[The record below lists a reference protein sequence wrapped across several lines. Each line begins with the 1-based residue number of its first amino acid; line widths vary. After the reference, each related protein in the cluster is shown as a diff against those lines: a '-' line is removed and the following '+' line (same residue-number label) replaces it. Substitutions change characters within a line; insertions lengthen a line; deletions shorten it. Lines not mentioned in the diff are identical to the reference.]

1 AVELMAYLKGPDFP
15 TGGILQGI
23 DGIRKAYETGKG
35 KVIVRSKTHI
45 EELRGGKQQIVINEI
60 PYDVNKAMLVR
71 KMDEIRLNKKI
82 DGIAEVRD
90 ESDRTGL
97 QIVVELKKD
106 VNAQGILTYLLK
118 STDLQVSYNFNMVAI
133 DKKRPQQVGIV
144 RMLEAY
150 LEHQNEVI
158 VRRTQFNLRK
168 AETRAHIVVG
178 LIKALSILDEVI
190 ATIRGSKDKKNA
202 KDNIIEQFGFT
213 EEQAEAIVSLQLY
226 RLTNTDITALESE
239 ASALE
244 KAIASFNKILTSP
257 AEMKRVMKKEL
268 SEIKTKYGS
277 PRRTV
282 IENEIE
288 ELKVETEVLVT
299 QEEVMV
305 SVTKEGYIKRT
316 SLRSYGASKPE
327 EIGVR
332 EGDHPIFVEQLN
344 TLNHLLLFTTKG
356 NIIYRPVHEIA
367 EFRWKD
373 SGEHLSQNIAL
384 GQDETIL
391 KVFGLKTLETD
402 ATFTIITKEGFIKQS
417 TVDSLTLGR
426 SYLTKSFIVMK
437 LKTETD
443 KVENVVYTE
452 NSQNKDVFLITRR
465 GFGLRYALNE
475 VPIVGAKASGVKSI
489 NLKKDDYV
497 INGIVFD
504 ATASKTEVLILT
516 QRGSVKKMN
525 LNDFDTLGRAKRGLL
540 VLRELKSNPHRVA
553 FLLDG
558 SKGLEY
564 TIVTEKEKVV
574 QLTSSSYQ
582 ISDRYS
588 NGSFILDEGTDGSPV
603 DVKETIFSE

>member
-1 AVELMAYLKGPDFP
+1 M
-15 TGGILQGI
+15 
-23 DGIRKAYETGKG
+23 
-35 KVIVRSKTHI
+35 
-45 EELRGGKQQIVINEI
+45 
-60 PYDVNKAMLVR
+60 
-71 KMDEIRLNKKI
+71 
-82 DGIAEVRD
+82 
-90 ESDRTGL
+90 
-97 QIVVELKKD
+97 
-106 VNAQGILTYLLK
+106 
-118 STDLQVSYNFNMVAI
+118 
-133 DKKRPQQVGIV
+133 
-144 RMLEAY
+144 
-150 LEHQNEVI
+150 
-158 VRRTQFNLRK
+158 
-168 AETRAHIVVG
+168 
-178 LIKALSILDEVI
+178 
-190 ATIRGSKDKKNA
+190 
-202 KDNIIEQFGFT
+202 
-213 EEQAEAIVSLQLY
+213 
-226 RLTNTDITALESE
+226 
-239 ASALE
+239 
-244 KAIASFNKILTSP
+244 
-257 AEMKRVMKKEL
+257 
-268 SEIKTKYGS
+268 
-277 PRRTV
+277 
-282 IENEIE
+282 
-288 ELKVETEVLVT
+288 
-299 QEEVMV
+299 
-305 SVTKEGYIKRT
+305 
-316 SLRSYGASKPE
+316 
-327 EIGVR
+327 
-332 EGDHPIFVEQLN
+332 
-344 TLNHLLLFTTKG
+344 
-356 NIIYRPVHEIA
+356 
-367 EFRWKD
+367 
-373 SGEHLSQNIAL
+373 
-384 GQDETIL
+384 
-391 KVFGLKTLETD
+391 FGLKTLETD

-564 TIVTEKEKVV
+564 TIVTEKEKEV

-603 DVKETIFSE
+603 DVKEIIFSE